1 MTDVDEKVGE
11 QLAPPALP
19 RTAREAAV
27 DLLAQYLQAQGV
39 DEKPWAECSLEER
52 RGWRQ
57 CAGEAL
63 LTLEEALGYIRFDVF
78 PAGAG
83 GALQDDVAALVRRI
97 AAHLGVTEGDVA
109 GAVVDEASSTS
120 SAAGGGVLEDGPAGD
135 VPDGDVDRPRLAPL
149 DEAGHAALP
158 VQARQPG

>member
-27 DLLAQYLQAQGV
+27 DLLAQYLQVQGV
-39 DEKPWAECSLEER
+39 DEKPWAECS
-52 RGWRQ
+52 
-57 CAGEAL
+57 
-63 LTLEEALGYIRFDVF
+63 LEEALGYIRFDVF